1 MITGVL
7 KFLLHHIHS
16 LTKEYEKIL
25 NNQEPP
31 IDYPIK
37 NANKKV
43 FAQVNFQPKQIKNM
57 LIKYQIIMERSG
69 DITTSVWIFFMDSGL
84 RWSAQVDSLCD
95 SSNFAIS
102 RVRNLFPYET
112 FKNIYC
118 YLVYSFL
125 SYNVLPWRTSSDAGR
140 AFSLQKRW
148 VM

>member
-1 MITGVL
+1 MYFVAWHEATQHVYAAKYKAEIWFNITHMRKIDKIPNNSIRMITGVL

-57 LIKYQIIMERSG
+57 LIKY
-69 DITTSVWIFFMDSGL
+69 
-84 RWSAQVDSLCD
+84 
-95 SSNFAIS
+95 
-102 RVRNLFPYET
+102 
-112 FKNIYC
+112 
-118 YLVYSFL
+118 
-125 SYNVLPWRTSSDAGR
+125 
-140 AFSLQKRW
+140 
-148 VM
+148 